1 MLLETEQATARWL
14 AAMGDEELM
23 GTVVRELRLMFPGAP
38 SPVSSLIPPNPE
50 PKPKPKPKPNPDT
63 NPDPN
68 PDPHPHQVS
77 WVIARLGNE
86 TYQRGA
92 FTYVPPFTDEALQ
105 RGLHLPWAEGRI
117 MLAGEHTSCLHMG
130 TMHGALV
137 SGRQAA
143 EHVLAAQQGR
153 GVDATSWWRTSYTDR
168 YMERLRT
175 VLEGG
180 GESPEEG
187 EDEYTWDRN
196 P

>member
-1 MLLETEQATARWL
+1 MVFHGVSFRLFSNWFSPEDVGGKRW
-14 AAMGDEELM
+14 
-23 GTVVRELRLMFPGAP
+23 
-38 SPVSSLIPPNPE
+38 
-50 PKPKPKPKPNPDT
+50 
-63 NPDPN
+63 
-68 PDPHPHQVS
+68 
-77 WVIARLGNE
+77 
-86 TYQRGA
+86 
-92 FTYVPPFTDEALQ
+92 
-105 RGLHLPWAEGRI
+105 
-117 MLAGEHTSCLHMG
+117 
-130 TMHGALV
+130 
-137 SGRQAA
+137 RQAA